1 MHLKDYKQVLQNE
14 ALTATLWKK
23 KKKDIW
29 NYHAHCEFPHSVGD
43 NFDAFILL
51 AFLLST
57 VINPF

>member
-1 MHLKDYKQVLQNE
+1 MHLKDYKQGSQNE

-23 KKKDIW
+23 KKKKKDIW
-29 NYHAHCEFPHSVGD
+29 NYHEFPHSAGD
-43 NFDAFILL
+43 NFDALILL